1 MIRWLRVVLTTWAL
15 AVAGTVFLIL
25 EALFLTLEWRLGI
38 PFHSFDDDGL
48 FMRVMALIAALYALF
63 RVWAFHPALR
73 PAYCNWLSLTPWTVK
88 KPLPF
93 GPVHLVWQDA
103 LFLSIAVGLCWPRA
117 GIESLAVVKAF
128 LGCYLA
134 ALCYAHVR
142 TGQKAWAYPIAFGLG
157 FMILFVRTP
166 WFFLFAGAFYVV
178 ALLGLR
184 ASLAH
189 FPWRNE
195 SWLQHLRKSMTNW
208 KSLGWPFG
216 RLGPVRFQELKLS
229 DVFLTGILAGWA
241 VFVIGSVL
249 KLKDASA
256 GILPFILF
264 YGVGGRIL
272 IYCHGY
278 LPPLSLLGRLS
289 LGRLIIPGYD
299 KVFIAPLLTVLMFV
313 AATTLPLWSDVTHLI
328 AVSIGV
334 TASWWILFGMGPSL
348 DSWRFTGNHRIVKGV
363 LMMGEKLKR

>member
-1 MIRWLRVVLTTWAL
+1 MIRWLRVVMPRWGLVA
-15 AVAGTVFLIL
+15 AGTFIL
-25 EALFLTLEWRLGI
+25 MLQAVYLLLEWRFQI
-38 PFHSFDDDGL
+38 PFHSLDDDDTFL
-48 FMRVMALIAALYALF
+48 HVMCFVPAVYALF

-93 GPVHLVWQDA
+93 GPVHLVWQDV
-103 LFLSIAVGLCWPRA
+103 LLLSVAVGLCWPRT
-117 GIESLAVVKAF
+117 GIGSLELLKVF
-128 LGCYLA
+128 LICYLGG
-134 ALCYAHVR
+134 LCFTHLY
-142 TGQKAWAYPIAFGLG
+142 TGQKVWAYPTAFGLG
-157 FMILFVRTP
+157 LMILLYPTLL
-166 WFFLFAGAFYVV
+166 FFAIAGATYAI

-216 RLGPVRFQELKLS
+216 RLGPGCSKEFKLS
-229 DVFLTGILAGWA
+229 DVFLTGFLAGWA
-241 VFVIGSVL
+241 VFAFGSVL
-249 KLKDASA
+249 KKDAS
-256 GILPFILF
+256 IITPLVFIAAW
-264 YGVGGRIL
+264 VRIL
-272 IYCHGY
+272 LYCHSY
-278 LPPLSLLGRLS
+278 LPPLSLLGRLA

-313 AATTLPLWSDVTHLI
+313 VAATLPLWSGVSHSI
-328 AVSIGV
+328 AGAIGV

-348 DSWRFTGNHRIVKGV
+348 DSWRFTGNHRVKSV
-363 LMMGEKLKR
+363 LLMGENRNR